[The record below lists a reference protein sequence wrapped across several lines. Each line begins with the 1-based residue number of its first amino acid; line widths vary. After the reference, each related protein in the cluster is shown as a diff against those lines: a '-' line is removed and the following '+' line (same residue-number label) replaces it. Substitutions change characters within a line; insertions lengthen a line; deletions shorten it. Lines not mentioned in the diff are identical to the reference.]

1 MSTGL
6 PNIAAPGQVPH
17 HPDGPRLI
25 ADIGGTNARFAL
37 EYAPNCFHGIKVYSA
52 DDFPGIVEAIQHFY
66 REMGVKRVAHA
77 AIAIANPIAGDVIQ
91 MTNHNWRF
99 SIAATQCSL
108 GLDELHMLNDFEAL
122 AAAVPRLSEG
132 ERRQL
137 GVGAPVENTVIGLVG
152 PGTGLG
158 VAGLFPVSGRYVTL
172 ASEGGHVT
180 FGPAS
185 EREERVLAYAQRRW
199 KHVSVERVASGPGI
213 GLIYQA
219 LGGGTSD
226 DVPPETAE
234 VVELARA
241 GDTVACEAIEV
252 FCDIFGGFAGDVAL
266 TFCARGGVFIG
277 GGVVPKLG
285 DLFDIERF
293 RRRFTEKGR
302 FDNYLA
308 GIPTYLITTK
318 NPALTGAAAI
328 LSERLEGSATHAKAS
343 VAAS

>member
-1 MSTGL
+1 MPTGL
-6 PNIAAPGQVPH
+6 PDTALPGQAPD

-37 EYAPNCFHGIKVYSA
+37 EFAPGRFGDIKVYSA

-66 REMGVKRVAHA
+66 QEMHVERVAHA
-77 AIAIANPIAGDVIQ
+77 AIAIANPIAGDIIQ

-99 SIAATQCSL
+99 SIAATRTSL

-122 AAAVPRLSEG
+122 AAAVPRLREDQ
-132 ERRQL
+132 RRQL
-137 GVGAPVENTVIGLVG
+137 GEGAPVENTVIGLVG

-158 VAGLFPVSGRYVTL
+158 VAGLVPVPGRYITL
-172 ASEGGHVT
+172 SSEGGHVT

-185 EREERVLAYAQRRW
+185 EREERVLAFARRRW
-199 KHVSVERVASGPGI
+199 QHVSVERVASGPGI

-219 LGGGTSD
+219 LGGGAAPSD
-226 DVPPETAE
+226 ALPETAE

-241 GDTVACEAIEV
+241 HDAVACEAIEV

-266 TFCARGGVFIG
+266 TLCARGGIFIG

-302 FDNYLA
+302 FDNYL
-308 GIPTYLITTK
+308 GRIPTYLITAE
-318 NPALTGAAAI
+318 NPAFTGAAAI
-328 LSERLEGSATHAKAS
+328 LSERLAPLST
-343 VAAS
+343 